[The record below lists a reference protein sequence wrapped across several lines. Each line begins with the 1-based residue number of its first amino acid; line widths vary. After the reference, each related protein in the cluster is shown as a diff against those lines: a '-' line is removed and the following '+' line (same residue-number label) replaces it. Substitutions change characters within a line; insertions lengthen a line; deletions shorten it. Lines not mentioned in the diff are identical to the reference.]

1 MIGVKLMATFNLKK
15 RREELNLSQ
24 EAVAESIGVTKAT
37 VSKWEKGDIA
47 NMKRDKIALLA
58 KVLKVSPLS
67 ILGLED
73 VSDSDRV
80 MIPIL
85 GTIMCGEPILA
96 EENIEGYREEI
107 AAFFPSGELFFLK
120 TKGDSMEP
128 TVPEKSYVLL
138 RKQEDVEDGE
148 IAAVI
153 VNGDNEATLKRVK
166 RQNGIVMLI
175 ADNKDYSPI
184 LITPENPARIIGK
197 AVKVSFD
204 L

>member
-1 MIGVKLMATFNLKK
+1 MATFNLKK

-107 AAFFPSGELFFLK
+107 ADFLPSGELFFLK

>member
-1 MIGVKLMATFNLKK
+1 MATFDLKK

-24 EAVAESIGVTKAT
+24 ESVAESIGVTKAT

-107 AAFFPSGELFFLK
+107 ADFLPSGELFFLK
-120 TKGDSMEP
+120 TKGDSMVP

>member
-1 MIGVKLMATFNLKK
+1 MATFNLKK

-24 EAVAESIGVTKAT
+24 ESVAESIGVTKAT

-107 AAFFPSGELFFLK
+107 ADFLPSGELFFLK
-120 TKGDSMEP
+120 TKGDSMVP
-128 TVPEKSYVLL
+128 TVPENSYVLL
-138 RKQEDVEDGE
+138 RKQEDVEDRE

-153 VNGDNEATLKRVK
+153 INGDNEATLKRVK

>member
-1 MIGVKLMATFNLKK
+1 MATFNLKK

-24 EAVAESIGVTKAT
+24 ESVAESIGVTKAT

-107 AAFFPSGELFFLK
+107 ADFLPSGELFFLK
-120 TKGDSMEP
+120 TKGDSMVP

-153 VNGDNEATLKRVK
+153 INGDNEATLKRVK

>member
-15 RREELNLSQ
+15 RREDLNLSQ
-24 EAVAESIGVTKAT
+24 ESVAESIGVTKAT

-107 AAFFPSGELFFLK
+107 ADFLPSGELFFLK
-120 TKGDSMEP
+120 TKGDSMVP

>member
-1 MIGVKLMATFNLKK
+1 MATFNLKK

-24 EAVAESIGVTKAT
+24 ESVAESIGVTKAT

-107 AAFFPSGELFFLK
+107 ADFLPSGELFFLK
-120 TKGDSMEP
+120 TKGDSMVP

-197 AVKVSFD
+197 AVKVSYD

>member
-24 EAVAESIGVTKAT
+24 ESVAESIGVTKAT

-107 AAFFPSGELFFLK
+107 ADFLPSGELFFLK
-120 TKGDSMEP
+120 TKGDSMVP

-138 RKQEDVEDGE
+138 RRQEDVEDGE

-153 VNGDNEATLKRVK
+153 INGDNEATLKRVK

>member
-1 MIGVKLMATFNLKK
+1 MATFNLKK

-24 EAVAESIGVTKAT
+24 ESVAESIGVTKAT

-107 AAFFPSGELFFLK
+107 ADFLPSGELFFLK
-120 TKGDSMEP
+120 TKGDSMVP
-128 TVPEKSYVLL
+128 TVPENSYVLL

-153 VNGDNEATLKRVK
+153 INGDNEATLKRVK

>member
-1 MIGVKLMATFNLKK
+1 MATFNLKK

-24 EAVAESIGVTKAT
+24 ESVAESIGVTKAT

-107 AAFFPSGELFFLK
+107 ADFLPSGELFFLK

-197 AVKVSFD
+197 AIKVSFD

>member
-1 MIGVKLMATFNLKK
+1 MATFNLKK

-24 EAVAESIGVTKAT
+24 ESVAESIGVTKAT

-107 AAFFPSGELFFLK
+107 ADFLQSGELFFLK
-120 TKGDSMEP
+120 TKGDSKEP

-197 AVKVSFD
+197 AIKVSFD

>member
-1 MIGVKLMATFNLKK
+1 MATFNLKK

-24 EAVAESIGVTKAT
+24 ESVAESIGVTKAT

-107 AAFFPSGELFFLK
+107 ADFLPSGELFFLK
-120 TKGDSMEP
+120 TKGDSMVP
-128 TVPEKSYVLL
+128 TVPENSYVLL
-138 RKQEDVEDGE
+138 RKEEDVEDGE

-153 VNGDNEATLKRVK
+153 INGDNEATLKRVK

>member
-1 MIGVKLMATFNLKK
+1 MATFNLKK

>member
-24 EAVAESIGVTKAT
+24 ESVAESIGVTKAT

-107 AAFFPSGELFFLK
+107 ADFLPSGELFFLK
-120 TKGDSMEP
+120 TKGDSMVP

>member
-24 EAVAESIGVTKAT
+24 ESVAESIGVTKAT

-107 AAFFPSGELFFLK
+107 ADYDLHQYTFF
-120 TKGDSMEP
+120 T
-128 TVPEKSYVLL
+128 
-138 RKQEDVEDGE
+138 
-148 IAAVI
+148 IW
-153 VNGDNEATLKRVK
+153 
-166 RQNGIVMLI
+166 
-175 ADNKDYSPI
+175 
-184 LITPENPARIIGK
+184 
-197 AVKVSFD
+197 
-204 L
+204 

>member
-1 MIGVKLMATFNLKK
+1 MATFNLKK
-15 RREELNLSQ
+15 RREDLNLSQ
-24 EAVAESIGVTKAT
+24 ESVAESIGVTKAT

-107 AAFFPSGELFFLK
+107 ADFLPSGELFFLK
-120 TKGDSMEP
+120 TKGDSMVP

>member
-1 MIGVKLMATFNLKK
+1 MATFNLKK

-24 EAVAESIGVTKAT
+24 ESVAESTGVTKAT

-107 AAFFPSGELFFLK
+107 ADFLPSGELFFLK
-120 TKGDSMEP
+120 TKGDSMVP
-128 TVPEKSYVLL
+128 TVPENSYVLL

-153 VNGDNEATLKRVK
+153 INGDNEATLKRVK

>member
-1 MIGVKLMATFNLKK
+1 MATFNLKK

-24 EAVAESIGVTKAT
+24 ESVAESIGVTKAT

-107 AAFFPSGELFFLK
+107 ADFLPSGELFFLK
-120 TKGDSMEP
+120 TKGDSMVP

-153 VNGDNEATLKRVK
+153 VNGDRKSV
-166 RQNGIVMLI
+166 V
-175 ADNKDYSPI
+175 
-184 LITPENPARIIGK
+184 
-197 AVKVSFD
+197 
-204 L
+204 

>member
-1 MIGVKLMATFNLKK
+1 MATFNLKK

-24 EAVAESIGVTKAT
+24 ESVAESIGVTKAT

-107 AAFFPSGELFFLK
+107 ADFLPSGELFFLK

>member
-1 MIGVKLMATFNLKK
+1 MATFNLKK

-24 EAVAESIGVTKAT
+24 ESVAESIGVTKAT

-107 AAFFPSGELFFLK
+107 ADFLPSGELFFLK
-120 TKGDSMEP
+120 TKGDSMVP

-138 RKQEDVEDGE
+138 RRQEDVEDGE

-153 VNGDNEATLKRVK
+153 INGDNEATLKRVK

>member
-1 MIGVKLMATFNLKK
+1 MG
-15 RREELNLSQ
+15 
-24 EAVAESIGVTKAT
+24 
-37 VSKWEKGDIA
+37 KGDIA

-107 AAFFPSGELFFLK
+107 ADFLPSGELFFLK
-120 TKGDSMEP
+120 TKGDSMVP
-128 TVPEKSYVLL
+128 TVPENSYVLL

-153 VNGDNEATLKRVK
+153 INGDNEATLKRVK